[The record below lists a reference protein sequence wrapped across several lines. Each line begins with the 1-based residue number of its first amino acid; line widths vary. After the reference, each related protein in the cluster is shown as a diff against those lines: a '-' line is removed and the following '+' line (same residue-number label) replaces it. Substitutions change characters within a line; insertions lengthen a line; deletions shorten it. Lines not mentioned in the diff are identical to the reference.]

1 MFKTKY
7 IIIVLVVIGLLAS
20 SALGY
25 ILWQKNTNNKITR
38 TPSSAEGSEVLSDT
52 ANGEP
57 TLLQMASG
65 SNSSDLGPQ
74 TISSGNSNKSNTTTS
89 STPKQLDPSTFGQY
103 DKYKD
108 NKTTLF
114 IELLPGT
121 GADLVA
127 NKKAAVFYK
136 LWLTDGTLVDMT
148 RPDEKGEMQPFVF
161 TPGGRQVIQG
171 WEEGLAGMKVGG
183 VRLLIVP
190 PALGYG
196 STDKENIPANSV
208 LVFQVQLVAVE

>member
-7 IIIVLVVIGLLAS
+7 LIIALVVIGLLAS

-25 ILWQKNTNNKITR
+25 ILWQKSVNNKITR
-38 TPSSAEGSEVLSDT
+38 TPNSIQGSDVLADT
-52 ANGEP
+52 TSGEP

-65 SNSSDLGPQ
+65 SNSYDLGPQ
-74 TISSGNSNKSNTTTS
+74 SISSGNSNKPSTTS
-89 STPKQLDPSTFGQY
+89 SSAPKQLDPTTFGQY

-121 GADLVA
+121 GPEIVA

-161 TPGGRQVIQG
+161 TPGAHQVIQG

-196 STDKENIPANSV
+196 STAKENIPVNSV
-208 LVFQVQLVAVE
+208 LIFQVQLAAVE

>member
-7 IIIVLVVIGLLAS
+7 LIIVLVVIGLTAS

-25 ILWQKNTNNKITR
+25 ILWQKNASNKITR
-38 TPSSAEGSEVLSDT
+38 TPSSAQGSDVLSDT
-52 ANGEP
+52 AGGEP

-74 TISSGNSNKSNTTTS
+74 SISSGNSERPSTAAR

-108 NKTTLF
+108 NKTALF
-114 IELLPGT
+114 IELLPGS
-121 GADLVA
+121 GAELVP

-136 LWLTDGTLVDMT
+136 LWLTDGKLVDMT

-161 TPGGRQVIQG
+161 TPGEHQVIKG

-196 STDKENIPANSV
+196 STAKENIPANSV
-208 LVFQVQLVAVE
+208 LVFQVQLAAVE

>member
-7 IIIVLVVIGLLAS
+7 LVIGLVVIGLAAS
-20 SALGY
+20 GALGY
-25 ILWQKNTNNKITR
+25 ILWQKNANNKITR
-38 TPSSAEGSEVLSDT
+38 TPSSAVGSDVLSDT
-52 ANGEP
+52 TNQEP
-57 TLLQMASG
+57 SLLQMASG
-65 SNSSDLGPQ
+65 SNSYDLGPQ
-74 TISSGNSNKSNTTTS
+74 SISSGKSNKPNTSAS
-89 STPKQLDPSTFGQY
+89 SALKQLDPTTFRQY

-121 GADLVA
+121 GAEIIS

-161 TPGGRQVIQG
+161 TPGAHQVIQG
-171 WEEGLAGMKVGG
+171 WEEGIAGMKVGG
-183 VRLLIVP
+183 VRLLVVP

-196 STDKENIPANSV
+196 STAKENIPANSV
-208 LVFQVQLVAVE
+208 LVFQVQLAAVE

>member
-1 MFKTKY
+1 MLKIKY
-7 IIIVLVVIGLLAS
+7 QIIVLVVIGLTAS

-25 ILWQKNTNNKITR
+25 VIWRKNTNNKITR
-38 TPSSAEGSEVLSDT
+38 TPSSAQGSDVLSDT
-52 ANGEP
+52 TSQEP
-57 TLLQMASG
+57 ALLQMASG
-65 SNSSDLGPQ
+65 SESSNLGPES
-74 TISSGNSNKSNTTTS
+74 ISSGNSNRPKTPAS
-89 STPKQLDPSTFGQY
+89 STPNQLDPTTFSQY

-121 GADLVA
+121 GPELVA
-127 NKKAAVFYK
+127 NKKAAVLYK
-136 LWLTDGTLVDMT
+136 LWLTDGTLVEMS
-148 RPDEKGEMQPFVF
+148 RPDDKGEMQPFVF
-161 TPGGRQVIQG
+161 TPGARQVIQG

-190 PALGYG
+190 PDLGYG
-196 STDKENIPANSV
+196 STAKENIPANSV

>member
-1 MFKTKY
+1 M
-7 IIIVLVVIGLLAS
+7 S
-20 SALGY
+20 LGY
-25 ILWQKNTNNKITR
+25 IIWQKNVNNKITR
-38 TPSSAEGSEVLSDT
+38 TASSAEGSDVLSDT
-52 ANGEP
+52 SNPEP
-57 TLLQMASG
+57 TVLQMASG
-65 SNSSDLGPQ
+65 SSSYDLGPQ
-74 TISSGNSNKSNTTTS
+74 SISSGGGNKPSTAS
-89 STPKQLDPSTFGQY
+89 SSAPKQLDPTTFGQY

-121 GADLVA
+121 GAEIVS

-161 TPGGRQVIQG
+161 TPGAHQVIQG

-196 STDKENIPANSV
+196 STAKENIPANSV
-208 LVFQVQLVAVE
+208 LIFQVQLAAVE